1 MEAIMNTNS
10 NTARFWSTASF
21 GGNTETSSMELLSL
35 GDHLGV
41 CNRSHGH
48 LFALH
53 YMAEIAR
60 EFVAARFVTTLMGVA
75 LLIGIVA
82 LVL

>member
-1 MEAIMNTNS
+1 MTTNLT
-10 NTARFWSTASF
+10 TARFWSTASF
-21 GGNTETSSMELLSL
+21 GGNTDASSIDLLSL

-41 CNRSHGH
+41 CRNPNGH

-53 YMAEIAR
+53 CVVDTVRSFM
-60 EFVAARFVTTLMGVA
+60 AARFVTTLVGVA

-82 LVL
+82 MAL

>member
-1 MEAIMNTNS
+1 MKTNT

-21 GGNTETSSMELLSL
+21 GGNTEPSSLELLSL

-41 CNRSHGH
+41 CKSPNGH

-53 YMAEIAR
+53 CVAESVR
-60 EFVAARFVTTLMGVA
+60 GFMAARFVTTLMGVA
-75 LLIGIVA
+75 LLIGLAA
-82 LVL
+82 LAW